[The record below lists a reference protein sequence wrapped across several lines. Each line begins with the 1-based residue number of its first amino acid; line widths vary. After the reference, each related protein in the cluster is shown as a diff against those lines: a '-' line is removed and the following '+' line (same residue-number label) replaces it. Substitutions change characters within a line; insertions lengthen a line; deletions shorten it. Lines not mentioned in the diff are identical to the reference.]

1 MLRFFFAAFA
11 IAGGIFLAGGLL
23 VAALTIRFVASA
35 ERTSGRVVS
44 LRYDDEGLSSPDVA
58 YSARDGRERVHRSR
72 TASSWSYA
80 VGEEV
85 SVLYDPRDPD
95 AAEIDRWTS
104 LWLLPGIFTGLGGT
118 IFAVGLVG
126 LRRRRERKALVAR
139 LLRSGRRVTAEITAV
154 VRDETL
160 EVNGEHPWV
169 IRCIATLPGEAS
181 PRNFTSRR
189 FWYDP
194 SPHFPARTVSVCYDP
209 LRPEDF
215 VVDTGDL
222 PPKLPRA
229 AARGGPVGPR

>member
-1 MLRFFFAAFA
+1 MLRFVFAGFA
-11 IAGGIFLAGGLL
+11 IVGGLFLAAGLIF
-23 VAALTIRFVASA
+23 AALTIRFVSSA
-35 ERTSGRVVS
+35 ERTTGRVVS

-58 YSARDGRERVHRSR
+58 YAARDGRERVYRSR
-72 TASSWSYA
+72 SASSWSYA

-85 SVLYDPRDPD
+85 EVLYDPRDPD
-95 AAEIDRWTS
+95 EAEIDRWTS
-104 LWLLPGIFTGLGGT
+104 LWLLPGIFAGLGGAACA
-118 IFAVGLVG
+118 IGLVG

-139 LLRSGRRVTAEITAV
+139 LLRSGQRVTAEITAV

-169 IRCIATLPGEAS
+169 IRCIATLPGEGA

-209 LRPEDF
+209 RRPEDF

-222 PPKLPRA
+222 PPKRPRGA
-229 AARGGPVGPR
+229 ASGRR